1 LEAFA
6 RKMNTRFEDDIDEE
20 MLSENEYDE
29 EDDDGEFDDMIEQVV

>member
-1 LEAFA
+1 
-6 RKMNTRFEDDIDEE
+6 MNTRFEDDIDEE